1 MTDIR
6 KLINIVSEDDNLK
19 KQVISA
25 VKATDDENVL
35 QRVLKTLKAGNIED
49 RIKAV
54 VSQDADASQ
63 FVNQIAKII
72 IDIDSP
78 LEEKEAFLKQY
89 PNGIIDIKK
98 LLNKKQSSFSDL
110 TGSNFATKLLVELST
125 QLVSQGVGPGE
136 IALAVFSPNISWSG
150 RKVGGG
156 DIQIGKQAVE
166 VKTRV
171 SKGGRW
177 INARKAKMNLGA
189 IPDAIQATAARVMDK
204 HFRGTEEQFP
214 DVPARLNPSLWVNS
228 MRPLLA
234 KEPKMLKELCNLMAK
249 ALFNQTDNSRYVNAL
264 YNGSPEDI
272 VEAILDVG
280 YENYKAYSG
289 FDGILLMDIPTQA
302 TQYFTTYAEMEGK
315 VKASTA
321 YIYAPESE
329 AMPQVVLV
337 PEGGVGKKAVGAA
350 TDTEA
355 IPTKTSK
362 TQKTTADRVDITPP
376 GSKRASRSEPTKT
389 PRARR

>member
-6 KLINIVSEDDNLK
+6 KLINIVAEDDNLK
-19 KQVISA
+19 KQVIGA

-35 QRVLKTLKAGNIED
+35 QRVLKTLQAGNIED

-72 IDIDSP
+72 IEIDSP

-89 PNGIIDIKK
+89 PKGIIDIKK

-110 TGSNFATKLLVELST
+110 AGSNFATKLLVELST

-136 IALAVFSPNISWSG
+136 IALAAFSPNISWSG

-156 DIQIGKQAVE
+156 DIQIGNQAVE

-177 INARKAKMNLGA
+177 INARKARMNLGA
-189 IPDAIQATAARVMDK
+189 IPEAIQATAARVIDK
-204 HFRGTEEQFP
+204 HFRGSEEQFP
-214 DVPARLNPSLWVNS
+214 EVPARLNPSLWVNS
-228 MRPLLA
+228 MRPMLA

-249 ALFNQTDNSRYVNAL
+249 ALFNQTDNSRYVKAL
-264 YNGSPEDI
+264 YDGSPEDI

-362 TQKTTADRVDITPP
+362 TQKTPAKRVDITPP
-376 GSKRASRSEPTKT
+376 GSRATRGEPTKT